1 MDMKITSNNEKK
13 ISKVKDKSTDV
24 SNNHAEG
31 TTSWRSVPTTTNGGG
46 MAMGIK
52 DGIKR
57 KKKCRD
63 KET

>member
-46 MAMGIK
+46 MASN
-52 DGIKR
+52 DGKQ
-57 KKKCRD
+57 
-63 KET
+63 